1 MATLLNVFYVA
12 TTSNRLDQA
21 QVDQALQ
28 ISVGG
33 VVNHAETGAAPTIG
47 DGTFSKNVIQNLS
60 LALVQ
65 LRFYCRGDQEP
76 LLGHPQA
83 LDVIARTGECNLE
96 VTHIGAKERRIE
108 PVVEHLVVHPAEAAA
123 TFLYSMEI

>member
-1 MATLLNVFYVA
+1 MATFVHVFNVA
-12 TTSNRLDQA
+12 PTSNRLDQA
-21 QVDQALQ
+21 QVNQALQ

-33 VVNHAETGAAPTIG
+33 VVNHTEMGAAPTIG
-47 DGTFSKNVIQNLS
+47 DGTFSKNVSQNLS

-65 LRFYCRGDQEP
+65 LRFYCRGHQKP
-76 LLGHPQA
+76 LLRHPQA

-96 VTHIGAKERRIE
+96 ITHIGAEERRID

-123 TFLYSMEI
+123 TFLYSVKV

>member
-33 VVNHAETGAAPTIG
+33 VVNHTETGAAPTIG
-47 DGTFSKNVIQNLS
+47 DGTFSKNVSQNIS

-65 LRFYCRGDQEP
+65 MRFYCRGHQKP

-83 LDVIARTGECNLE
+83 LDVIARPRESDLE
-96 VTHIGAKERRIE
+96 IPHICAKERLIE
-108 PVVEHLVVHPAEAAA
+108 PVVEHLVAHSAEAAA
-123 TFLYSMEI
+123 TFLYSVVV